1 MMARDFLAM
10 VQSGLGTLYKVEQ
23 EIGRGGGAC
32 VFRARNAAGTVVAL
46 KVLHPELLVSVAA
59 DRFLREIEFARKLDH
74 PHIARLLDAGD
85 QGWLVY
91 YAMTFADGPSL
102 RQRLD
107 ATGPLPLDEVQRL
120 AADLLGAL
128 GYAHARGVI
137 HRDVKPENVVLTS
150 AGAILLDFGIARAVQ
165 VSGANALTRAGTTLG
180 TAVYMSPEQIQGGS
194 GVDQRTD
201 LYALGC
207 LLFEAV
213 AGRPPFN
220 HPNLMLVLHQ
230 HMHDAAPDLRVLKP
244 ETPVALAEAIV
255 KALAK
260 DPADR
265 WPSAGDML
273 AALGAP
279 VAAG

>member
-10 VQSGLGTLYKVEQ
+10 VQSGLGSRYTLER

-32 VFRARNAAGTVVAL
+32 VFKARNAQGTVVAL

-85 QGWLVY
+85 EGWLVY
-91 YAMTFADGPSL
+91 YAMTYADGPSL

-107 ATGPLPLDEVQRL
+107 ESGRLPPDEVQRL

-137 HRDVKPENVVLTS
+137 HRDVKPENVVLT
-150 AGAILLDFGIARAVQ
+150 AGGAILLDFGIARAVQ
-165 VSGANALTRAGTTLG
+165 MSGNALTRAGTTLG
-180 TAVYMSPEQIQGGS
+180 TAAYMSPEQIQGGS

-201 LYALGC
+201 LYAMGC

-230 HMHDAAPDLRVLKP
+230 HMHDAVPDLRALVP
-244 ETPVALAEAIV
+244 ETPVAMAEAIA

-260 DPADR
+260 EPADR
-265 WPSAGDML
+265 WPSAPDML

>member
-1 MMARDFLAM
+1 MARDFLAM
-10 VQSGLGTLYKVEQ
+10 VQGGLGARYKVER

-32 VFRARNAAGTVVAL
+32 VFLARTPDGVPVAL

-59 DRFLREIEFARKLDH
+59 DRFLREIEFARQLDH
-74 PHIARLLDAGD
+74 PNIARLLDAGD
-85 QGWLVY
+85 GGWLVY
-91 YAMTFADGPSL
+91 YAMTYADGPSL

-120 AADLLGAL
+120 AADVLGAL
-128 GYAHARGVI
+128 GYAHARGMM
-137 HRDVKPENVVLTS
+137 HRDVKPENVVLT
-150 AGAILLDFGIARAVQ
+150 AGGAILLDFGIARAVQ
-165 VSGANALTRAGTTLG
+165 VSGGDRLTRAGTTLG
-180 TAVYMSPEQIQGGS
+180 TAAYMSPEQIQGGA
-194 GVDQRTD
+194 GVDHRTD
-201 LYALGC
+201 LYATGC

-230 HMHDAAPDLRVLKP
+230 HMNEPVPDLRGLRP
-244 ETPVALAEAIV
+244 ETPPALAEVITR
-255 KALAK
+255 ALAK
-260 DPADR
+260 EQDER
-265 WPSAGDML
+265 WPSAAEML

>member
-1 MMARDFLAM
+1 MARDFLAM
-10 VQSGLGTLYKVEQ
+10 VQSGLGTRYTVEQ

-32 VFRARNAAGTVVAL
+32 VFRARDPEGTVVAL

-74 PHIARLLDAGD
+74 PNIARLLDAGD

-91 YAMTFADGPSL
+91 YTMTFVDGPSL
-102 RQRLD
+102 RQHLD
-107 ATGPLPLDEVQRL
+107 AKGPLAPDQVQRL
-120 AADLLGAL
+120 AADLLSAL

-137 HRDVKPENVVLTS
+137 HRDVKPENVVLTRT
-150 AGAILLDFGIARAVQ
+150 GAILLDFGIARAVQ
-165 VSGANALTRAGTTLG
+165 VSGGNALTRAGTTLG
-180 TAVYMSPEQIQGGS
+180 TAAYMSPEQIQGGS

-201 LYALGC
+201 LYATGC
-207 LLFEAV
+207 LLFEAL

-220 HPNLMLVLHQ
+220 HPNLMLVLHH
-230 HMHDAAPDLRVLKP
+230 HMTQPVPDLRALRP
-244 ETPVALAEAIV
+244 ETPAPLAEAIV

-260 DPADR
+260 EPADR

-273 AALGAP
+273 AALGMA
-279 VAAG
+279 VTAG

>member
-1 MMARDFLAM
+1 MARDFLTM
-10 VQSGLGTLYKVEQ
+10 VQGGLGARYKVER

-32 VFRARNAAGTVVAL
+32 VFLARTPQGAPVAL

-59 DRFLREIEFARKLDH
+59 DRFLREIEFARKLEH
-74 PHIARLLDAGD
+74 PNIARLLDSGD
-85 QGWLVY
+85 EGWLVY
-91 YAMTFADGPSL
+91 YTMTYAEGPSL

-120 AADLLGAL
+120 AGDVLGAL

-165 VSGANALTRAGTTLG
+165 VSGGDRLTRAGTTLG
-180 TAVYMSPEQIQGGS
+180 TAAYMSPEQIQGA

-201 LYALGC
+201 LYATGC
-207 LLFEAV
+207 LLFEAA

-230 HMHDAAPDLRVLKP
+230 HMHEPPPDLRELRP
-244 ETPVALAEAIV
+244 ETPPALADV
-255 KALAK
+255 LTRALAK
-260 DPADR
+260 NQDER
-265 WPSAGDML
+265 WPSAAEML
-273 AALGAP
+273 ASLGTP

>member
-1 MMARDFLAM
+1 MARDFLAM
-10 VQSGLGTLYKVEQ
+10 VQSGLGSRYTVER

-32 VFRARNAAGTVVAL
+32 VFRARNAEGTVVAL

-74 PHIARLLDAGD
+74 PNIARLLDAGD

-91 YAMTFADGPSL
+91 YAMTYADGSSL

-107 ATGPLPLDEVQRL
+107 ATGPLAPDEVQRL
-120 AADLLGAL
+120 AADVLGAL

-137 HRDVKPENVVLTS
+137 HRDVKPENVVLTQ

-165 VSGANALTRAGTTLG
+165 VSGGNALTRAGTTLG
-180 TAVYMSPEQIQGGS
+180 TAAYMSPEQIQGGA

-201 LYALGC
+201 LYATGC
-207 LLFEAV
+207 LLFEAM

-230 HMHDAAPDLRVLKP
+230 HMHEAPPDLRALRP
-244 ETPVALAEAIV
+244 ETPAPLAEVIV

-265 WPSAGDML
+265 WPSAPDML
-273 AALGAP
+273 AGLGAP
-279 VAAG
+279 VTAG